1 MKEGIKMGSY
11 YEIRVSSSSAWSLDD
26 LPTVSRHS
34 TIQEALDYV
43 AKANAGLDDGSWYP
57 WCIVEIDEDGMVHA
71 AEYTVSEDGI
81 VHPIPYMMW
90 GLNELAADE
99 DEDIR
104 MAARDIPNTPVDTGR
119 VSISGMAEAN

>member
-43 AKANAGLDDGSWYP
+43 AKANASLDDGSRYP
-57 WCIVEIDEDGMVHA
+57 WCIVEIDEDGRVHV
-71 AEYTVSEDGI
+71 AEYMVSEDGI

-90 GLNELAADE
+90 ELNEMSE
-99 DEDIR
+99 D
-104 MAARDIPNTPVDTGR
+104 TK
-119 VSISGMAEAN
+119 SIAEAN